1 MPISDADAKAFA
13 QAYLDAERTRAPV
26 EPIADARPDLTLDD
40 AYRIQDALVALHA
53 AQGMTPFGIKVGS
66 TSKAAQRRFKT
77 TEPAI
82 GVLFLQRQIANGAA
96 MDAGRLIAPRIE
108 CEIAVRMGRDLKGP
122 DVTPEAAEA
131 AIGSI
136 MGAFEIIDSRTKD
149 WRIKGVELIADNT
162 VNAGFVLGPE
172 RPAHPDRGASFDAR
186 GDSPARGLD
195 AAGVS
200 VMFGREGDQP
210 TYGTG
215 GSVLGGPKFVIA
227 WLANWLGQ
235 RGRTLK
241 AGTVVLTGSLSEIL
255 PVAKGERFV
264 AKFDPLGD
272 VAVRFD

>member
-1 MPISDADAKAFA
+1 MPISDADANAFA
-13 QAYLDAERTRAPV
+13 RAFLDAERTRT
-26 EPIADARPDLTLDD
+26 PIEAIAETRPELTIDD
-40 AYRIQDALVALHA
+40 AYRIQDALVALHTIA
-53 AQGMTPFGIKVGS
+53 GLTPFGIKVGS

-82 GVLFLQRQIANGAA
+82 GALFLQRQIANGAA
-96 MDAGRLIAPRIE
+96 IESARLIAPRIE
-108 CEIAVRMGRDLKGP
+108 CEIAVRMGVDLKGP

-136 MGAFEIIDSRTKD
+136 MGAFEIIDARTKD
-149 WRIKGVELIADNT
+149 WRIKAVELIADNA

-172 RPAHPDRGASFDAR
+172 RPAG
-186 GDSPARGLD
+186 GLD
-195 AAGVS
+195 AAGIS

-227 WLANWLGQ
+227 WLANWLGA
-235 RGRTLK
+235 RGKTLK

-255 PVAKGERFV
+255 PAAKGQRFT
-264 AKFDPLGD
+264 AKFDPLGE
-272 VAVRFD
+272 VAVRFE

>member
-1 MPISDADAKAFA
+1 MPLSDAEAQAFA

-40 AYRIQDALVALHA
+40 AYRIQDALVALHV

-108 CEIAVRMGRDLKGP
+108 CEIAVRMDRDLKGP

-172 RPAHPDRGASFDAR
+172 RPA
-186 GDSPARGLD
+186 RGLD

-227 WLANWLGQ
+227 WLANWMGA
-235 RGRTLK
+235 RGKTLK

-255 PVAKGERFV
+255 PAAKGERFV

-272 VAVRFD
+272 VTVRFD